1 MRSYRGRVAIVGVG
15 ESPVGKVPGRSAL
28 WFNAEATRLALE
40 DAGIDKGQVDGLLT
54 CPSFVAPFHRMSVA
68 VSEYLGIQPTFSN
81 TVNVSGASA
90 AASVSLAAAAIHAGL
105 AETVV
110 VCCGDNMLS
119 GMTRDLAVKALV
131 ESRDPQYEAPFGL
144 LVATTFAL
152 TAQRHMAEY
161 GTTREQLA
169 RVAVITRDHARRKP
183 GAQLTAPLTVDEV
196 LASKPITTPYH
207 MLDCALIS
215 DGGAAFV
222 LTAAERARDFRRKP
236 VYLLGS
242 GESYTQ
248 EHLFCAES
256 ITTTGARISSGKAY
270 AMAGVGPADIDVAG
284 VYDCFT
290 GTVIMMLEDLGFC
303 KKGEGGPFVEAG
315 QITYGGRIPINT
327 HGGLLSYA
335 HPGLP
340 GGFFHIVEMVRQL
353 RGEAGERQVEGA
365 ELALCHSLGGG
376 FATNATIILGAET
389 AA

>member
-1 MRSYRGRVAIVGVG
+1 MGSYAGQVAIVGVG
-15 ESPVGKVPGRSAL
+15 ETPVGKVPGKSAL

-40 DAGIDKGQVDGLLT
+40 DAGIDKRQVDGLLT

-119 GMTRDLAVKALV
+119 GMTRDLAVKALI

-169 RVAVITRDHARRKP
+169 RVAVITREHARRKP
-183 GAQLTAPLTVDEV
+183 GAHMTAPLSVDDV
-196 LASKPITTPYH
+196 LASKLITTPYR
-207 MLDCALIS
+207 MLDCALVS
-215 DGGAAFV
+215 DGGAALV
-222 LTAAERARDFRRKP
+222 LTSAERARDLRRKP
-236 VYLLGS
+236 VYLLGA

-248 EHLFCAES
+248 EH
-256 ITTTGARISSGKAY
+256 
-270 AMAGVGPADIDVAG
+270 
-284 VYDCFT
+284 
-290 GTVIMMLEDLGFC
+290 
-303 KKGEGGPFVEAG
+303 
-315 QITYGGRIPINT
+315 
-327 HGGLLSYA
+327 
-335 HPGLP
+335 
-340 GGFFHIVEMVRQL
+340 
-353 RGEAGERQVEGA
+353 
-365 ELALCHSLGGG
+365 
-376 FATNATIILGAET
+376 
-389 AA
+389 

>member
-1 MRSYRGRVAIVGVG
+1 MRSYRGQVAIVGVG

-40 DAGIDKGQVDGLLT
+40 DAGIGKGQVDGLLT

-169 RVAVITRDHARRKP
+169 QVAVITRDHARRKP

-215 DGGAAFV
+215 DGGAALV
-222 LTAAERARDFRRKP
+222 LTAAERARDLRRKP
-236 VYLLGS
+236 IYLLGS

-256 ITTTGARISSGKAY
+256 ITTTGARISSQKAY

-290 GTVIMMLEDLGFC
+290 GTVVMMVEDLGFC

-315 QITYGGRIPINT
+315 QITYGGQIPINT
-327 HGGLLSYA
+327 HGGMLSYA

-340 GGFFHIVEMVRQL
+340 GGFFHILEMVRQL

-365 ELALCHSLGGG
+365 ELSLCHSLGGG
-376 FATNATIILGAET
+376 FATNATIILGTE
-389 AA
+389 AAA

>member
-1 MRSYRGRVAIVGVG
+1 MRSYAGQVAIVGVG
-15 ESPVGKVPGRSAL
+15 ETPVGKVPGRSAL
-28 WFNAEATRLALE
+28 WFNAEATRLALA
-40 DAGIDKGQVDGLLT
+40 DAGIDKHQVDGLLT

-90 AASVSLAAAAIHAGL
+90 AASISLAAAAIHAGL

-119 GMTRDLAVKALV
+119 GMTRDLAVKALI

-169 RVAVITRDHARRKP
+169 RVAVITREHARRKP
-183 GAQLTAPLTVDEV
+183 GAHMTAPLTIDDV

-207 MLDCALIS
+207 MLDCALVS
-215 DGGAAFV
+215 DGGAALV
-222 LTAAERARDFRRKP
+222 LTSAERARDLRRKP
-236 VYLLGS
+236 VYLLGA

-248 EHLFCAES
+248 EHIFCAES

-270 AMAGVGPADIDVAG
+270 AMAGVGPGDIDVAG
-284 VYDCFT
+284 IYDCFT
-290 GTVIMMLEDLGFC
+290 GTVIMMLEDLRFC

-315 QITYGGRIPINT
+315 HITFGGRIPINT
-327 HGGLLSYA
+327 HGGMLSYS
-335 HPGLP
+335 HPGIS
-340 GGFFHIVEMVRQL
+340 GGFLGIVEAVRQL
-353 RGEAGERQVEGA
+353 RGEAGQRQVANAKHAITHQMGGMYTMGVCVLGNEGP
-365 ELALCHSLGGG
+365 
-376 FATNATIILGAET
+376 
-389 AA
+389 

>member
-1 MRSYRGRVAIVGVG
+1 MRSFKGQVAIVGVG
-15 ESPVGKVPGRSAL
+15 ETAVGKVPGRSAL

-40 DAGIDKGQVDGLLT
+40 DAGIDKSQVDGLVT
-54 CPSFVAPFHRMSVA
+54 APSFVAPFPRMSVA

-81 TVNVSGASA
+81 TLNVSGATA
-90 AASVSLAAAAIHAGL
+90 AASVNVAAAAIHAGL
-105 AETVV
+105 ADTVV

-119 GMTRDLAVKALV
+119 GLTRDLAVKALI

-161 GTTREQLA
+161 GTTPEQLA
-169 RVAVITRDHARRKP
+169 RVAVVTRGHALKKP
-183 GAQLTAPLTVDEV
+183 GAHMTAPITVEDV

-207 MLDCALIS
+207 MLDCALVS

-222 LTAAERARDFRRKP
+222 LTAAERARDLRKKP
-236 VYLLGS
+236 VYLLGG

-248 EHLFCAES
+248 EHIFCAES
-256 ITTTGARISSGKAY
+256 ITTTGAAISSRRAY
-270 AMAGVGPADIDVAG
+270 AMAGVGPGDIDVAG
-284 VYDCFT
+284 IYDCFT

-315 QITYGGRIPINT
+315 QITHGGRIPINT
-327 HGGLLSYA
+327 HGGMLSYA

-353 RGEAGERQVEGA
+353 RGEAGERQVAGA
-365 ELALCHSLGGG
+365 ELTLCHSLGGG
-376 FATNATIILGAET
+376 FATNATIILGTEANG
-389 AA
+389 

>member
-1 MRSYRGRVAIVGVG
+1 VRSYKGQVAIVGVG
-15 ESPVGKVPGRSAL
+15 ETPVGKVPGKSAL
-28 WFNAEATRLALE
+28 WFNSEAARLALD
-40 DAGIDKGQVDGLLT
+40 DAGLDKSQVDGLLT

-90 AASVSLAAAAIHAGL
+90 AAAVSLAAAAIHAGL

-119 GMTRDLAVKALV
+119 GMTRDLAVKALI

-169 RVAVITRDHARRKP
+169 RVAVITREHARRKP
-183 GAQLTAPLTVDEV
+183 GAQMTAPLTTDEV

-207 MLDCALIS
+207 MLDCALVS
-215 DGGAAFV
+215 DGGAALV
-222 LTAAERARDFRRKP
+222 LTTAERARDLRKRP
-236 VYLLGS
+236 VYLLGG
-242 GESYTQ
+242 GESYTH

-256 ITTTGARISSGKAY
+256 LTTTGARISSGKAY

-315 QITYGGRIPINT
+315 QITYGGQIPINT
-327 HGGLLSYA
+327 HGGMLSYA

-353 RGEAGERQVEGA
+353 RGEAGPRQVEGA
-365 ELALCHSLGGG
+365 ELSLCHSLGGG
-376 FATNATIILGAET
+376 FATNATIILGSE
-389 AA
+389 AAA

>member
-1 MRSYRGRVAIVGVG
+1 MGSYTGQVAIVGVG
-15 ESPVGKVPGRSAL
+15 ETPVGKVPGKSAL
-28 WFNAEATRLALE
+28 WFNAEATRLALA
-40 DAGIDKGQVDGLLT
+40 DAGIDKREVDGLLT

-90 AASVSLAAAAIHAGL
+90 AASISLAAAAIHAGL

-119 GMTRDLAVKALV
+119 GMPRDLAVKALI

-169 RVAVITRDHARRKP
+169 RVAVITREHARRKP
-183 GAQLTAPLTVDEV
+183 GAHMTAPLTVGDV

-207 MLDCALIS
+207 MLDCALVS
-215 DGGAAFV
+215 DGGAALV
-222 LTAAERARDFRRKP
+222 LTAAERARDLRRKP
-236 VYLLGS
+236 VYLLGG

-248 EHLFCAES
+248 EHIFCAES

-270 AMAGVGPADIDVAG
+270 AMAGVGPGDIDVAG

-315 QITYGGRIPINT
+315 HITFGGRIPINT
-327 HGGLLSYA
+327 HGGMLSYA

-353 RGEAGERQVEGA
+353 RGEADGRQVERA

-376 FATNATIILGAET
+376 FATNATIILGTEPRA
-389 AA
+389 

>member
-1 MRSYRGRVAIVGVG
+1 VGSYTGQVAIVGVG
-15 ESPVGKVPGRSAL
+15 ETPVGKVPGKSAL
-28 WFNAEATRLALE
+28 WFNAEATRLALA
-40 DAGIDKGQVDGLLT
+40 DAGIDKRQVDGLLT

-90 AASVSLAAAAIHAGL
+90 AASISLAAAAIHAGL

-119 GMTRDLAVKALV
+119 GMTRDLAVKALI

-169 RVAVITRDHARRKP
+169 RVAVITREHARRKP
-183 GAQLTAPLTVDEV
+183 GAHMTAPLTIDDV

-207 MLDCALIS
+207 MLDCALVS
-215 DGGAAFV
+215 DGGAALV
-222 LTAAERARDFRRKP
+222 LTGAERARDLRKKP
-236 VYLLGS
+236 VYLLGA

-248 EHLFCAES
+248 EHIFCAES

-270 AMAGVGPADIDVAG
+270 AMAGVGAGDIDVAG
-284 VYDCFT
+284 IYDCFT

-315 QITYGGRIPINT
+315 HITFGGRIPINT
-327 HGGLLSYA
+327 HGGMLSYA

-340 GGFFHIVEMVRQL
+340 GGFFHIVEMARQL
-353 RGEAGERQVEGA
+353 RGEADGRQVGGA

-376 FATNATIILGAET
+376 FATNATIILGTEPRA
-389 AA
+389 

>member
-1 MRSYRGRVAIVGVG
+1 VRSYRGQVAIVGVG
-15 ESPVGKVPGRSAL
+15 ETPVGKVPGKSAL
-28 WFNAEATRLALE
+28 WFNAEAARLALD
-40 DAGIDKGQVDGLLT
+40 DAGLDKSQVDGLLT
-54 CPSFVAPFHRMSVA
+54 SPSFVAPFHRMSVA

-119 GMTRDLAVKALV
+119 GMTRDLAVKALI

-152 TAQRHMAEY
+152 TAQRHMHEY

-169 RVAVITRDHARRKP
+169 RVAVITREHARRKP
-183 GAQLTAPLTVDEV
+183 GAQMTAPLTVDEV

-207 MLDCALIS
+207 MLDCALVS
-215 DGGAAFV
+215 DGGAALV
-222 LTAAERARDFRRKP
+222 LTTAERARDLRKKP
-236 VYLLGS
+236 VYLLGG
-242 GESYTQ
+242 GESYTH
-248 EHLFCAES
+248 EHLFCAGS
-256 ITTTGARISSGKAY
+256 LTTTGARISSGKAY
-270 AMAGVGPADIDVAG
+270 AMAGIGPADIDVAG

-315 QITYGGRIPINT
+315 QITYGGQIPINT
-327 HGGLLSYA
+327 HGGMLSYA

-353 RGEAGERQVEGA
+353 RGEAGPRQVEGA
-365 ELALCHSLGGG
+365 LLSLCHSLGGG
-376 FATNATIILGAET
+376 FATNATIILGTE
-389 AA
+389 AAA

>member
-1 MRSYRGRVAIVGVG
+1 VQSYTGQVAIVGVG
-15 ESPVGKVPGRSAL
+15 ETPVGKVPGRSAL
-28 WFNAEATRLALE
+28 WFNAEATRLALQ
-40 DAGIDKGQVDGLLT
+40 DAGIDKRQVDGLLT

-90 AASVSLAAAAIHAGL
+90 AASVSLAAAAVHSGL

-152 TAQRHMAEY
+152 TAQRHMSEY

-169 RVAVITRDHARRKP
+169 RVAVVTREHARRKP
-183 GAQLTAPLTVDEV
+183 GAQMTAPLTVDEV

-215 DGGAAFV
+215 DGGAALV
-222 LTAAERARDFRRKP
+222 LTTAERARDLRKKP
-236 VYLLGS
+236 VYLLGG

-256 ITTTGARISSGKAY
+256 LTTTGARISSRKAY

-315 QITYGGRIPINT
+315 QITYGGQIPTNT
-327 HGGLLSYA
+327 HGGMLSYA
-335 HPGLP
+335 HPGIP

-353 RGEAGERQVEGA
+353 RGEAGPRQVEGA
-365 ELALCHSLGGG
+365 ELSLCHSLGGG
-376 FATNATIILGAET
+376 FATNATIILGTE
-389 AA
+389 AAA

>member
-1 MRSYRGRVAIVGVG
+1 MRSFKGQVAIVGVG
-15 ESPVGKVPGRSAL
+15 ETAVGKVPGRSAL

-40 DAGIDKGQVDGLLT
+40 DAGIGKSQVDGLVT
-54 CPSFVAPFHRMSVA
+54 APSFVAPFPRMSVA

-81 TVNVSGASA
+81 TLNVSGATA
-90 AASVSLAAAAIHAGL
+90 AASVNVAAAAIHAGL
-105 AETVV
+105 ADTVV

-119 GMTRDLAVKALV
+119 GLTRDLAVKALI

-161 GTTREQLA
+161 GTTPEQLA
-169 RVAVITRDHARRKP
+169 RVAVVTRGHALKKP
-183 GAQLTAPLTVDEV
+183 GAHMTAPITVEDV

-207 MLDCALIS
+207 MLDCALVS

-222 LTAAERARDFRRKP
+222 LTAAERARDLRKKP
-236 VYLLGS
+236 VYLLGG

-248 EHLFCAES
+248 EHIFCAES
-256 ITTTGARISSGKAY
+256 ITTTGAAISSRRAY
-270 AMAGVGPADIDVAG
+270 AMAGVGPGDIDVAG
-284 VYDCFT
+284 IYDCFT

-315 QITYGGRIPINT
+315 QITHGGRIPINT
-327 HGGLLSYA
+327 HGGMLSYA

-353 RGEAGERQVEGA
+353 RGEAGERQVAGA
-365 ELALCHSLGGG
+365 ELTLCHSLGGG
-376 FATNATIILGAET
+376 FATNATIILGTEANG
-389 AA
+389 

>member
-1 MRSYRGRVAIVGVG
+1 MQSYTGQVAIVGVG
-15 ESPVGKVPGRSAL
+15 ETPVGKVPGRSAL
-28 WFNAEATRLALE
+28 WFNAEATRLALQ
-40 DAGIDKGQVDGLLT
+40 DAGIDKRQVDGLLT

-90 AASVSLAAAAIHAGL
+90 AASVSLAAAAVHSGL

-152 TAQRHMAEY
+152 TAQRHMSEY

-169 RVAVITRDHARRKP
+169 RVAVVTREHARRKP
-183 GAQLTAPLTVDEV
+183 GAQMTAPLTVDEV
-196 LASKPITTPYH
+196 LASKAITTPYH

-215 DGGAAFV
+215 DGGAALV
-222 LTAAERARDFRRKP
+222 LTTAERARDLRKKP
-236 VYLLGS
+236 VYLLGG

-256 ITTTGARISSGKAY
+256 LTTTGARISSRKAY

-315 QITYGGRIPINT
+315 QITYGGQIPTNT
-327 HGGLLSYA
+327 HGGMLSYA
-335 HPGLP
+335 HPGIP

-353 RGEAGERQVEGA
+353 RGEAGPRQVEGA
-365 ELALCHSLGGG
+365 ELSLCHSLGGG
-376 FATNATIILGAET
+376 FATNATIILGTE
-389 AA
+389 AAA

>member
-1 MRSYRGRVAIVGVG
+1 MGSYTGQVAIVGVG
-15 ESPVGKVPGRSAL
+15 ETPVGKVPGKSAL
-28 WFNAEATRLALE
+28 WFNAEATRLALA
-40 DAGIDKGQVDGLLT
+40 DAGIDKHQVDGLLT

-119 GMTRDLAVKALV
+119 GMTRDLAVKALI

-169 RVAVITRDHARRKP
+169 RVAVITREHARRKP
-183 GAQLTAPLTVDEV
+183 GAHMTAPLTIDDV

-207 MLDCALIS
+207 MLDCALVS
-215 DGGAAFV
+215 DGGAALV
-222 LTAAERARDFRRKP
+222 LTSAERARDLRKKP
-236 VYLLGS
+236 VYLLGA

-248 EHLFCAES
+248 EHIFCAES
-256 ITTTGARISSGKAY
+256 ITTTGARISGGKAY
-270 AMAGVGPADIDVAG
+270 AMAGVGPGDIDVAG
-284 VYDCFT
+284 IYDCFT

-315 QITYGGRIPINT
+315 HITFGGRIPINT
-327 HGGLLSYA
+327 HGGMLSYA

-340 GGFFHIVEMVRQL
+340 GGFFHIVEMARQL
-353 RGEAGERQVEGA
+353 RGEADGRQVGGA

-376 FATNATIILGAET
+376 FATNATIILGTEPHA
-389 AA
+389 

>member
-1 MRSYRGRVAIVGVG
+1 VRGYAGQVAIVGVG
-15 ESPVGKVPGRSAL
+15 ETPVGKVPGRSAL
-28 WFNAEATRLALE
+28 WFNAEATRLALA
-40 DAGIDKGQVDGLLT
+40 DAGIDKRQVDGLLT

-169 RVAVITRDHARRKP
+169 RVAVITREHARRKP
-183 GAQLTAPLTVDEV
+183 GAHMTAPLTVDEV

-207 MLDCALIS
+207 MLDCALVS
-215 DGGAAFV
+215 DGGAALV
-222 LTAAERARDFRRKP
+222 LTSAERARDLRKKP
-236 VYLLGS
+236 VYLLGA

-248 EHLFCAES
+248 EHIFCAES

-270 AMAGVGPADIDVAG
+270 AMAGVGPGDIDVAG
-284 VYDCFT
+284 IYDCFT

-315 QITYGGRIPINT
+315 HVTFGGRIPINT
-327 HGGLLSYA
+327 HGGMLSYA

-340 GGFFHIVEMVRQL
+340 GGFFHIVEMARQL
-353 RGEAGERQVEGA
+353 RGEADGRQVEGA
-365 ELALCHSLGGG
+365 ALSLCHSLGGG
-376 FATNATIILGAET
+376 FATNATIILGTEPRA
-389 AA
+389 

>member
-1 MRSYRGRVAIVGVG
+1 MRSFAGQVAIVGVG
-15 ESPVGKVPGRSAL
+15 ETPVGKVPGRSAL
-28 WFNAEATRLALE
+28 WFNAEATRLALA
-40 DAGIDKGQVDGLLT
+40 DAGIDKRQVDGLLT
-54 CPSFVAPFHRMSVA
+54 SPSFVAPFHRMSVA

-119 GMTRDLAVKALV
+119 GMTRDLAVKALI

-183 GAQLTAPLTVDEV
+183 GAHMTAPLTIADV

-207 MLDCALIS
+207 MLDCALVS
-215 DGGAAFV
+215 DGGAALV
-222 LTAAERARDFRRKP
+222 LTTAERARDLRRKP
-236 VYLLGS
+236 IYLLGA

-248 EHLFCAES
+248 EHIFCAES
-256 ITTTGARISSGKAY
+256 ITSTGARISSSKAY
-270 AMAGVGPADIDVAG
+270 AMAGVDPADIDVAG
-284 VYDCFT
+284 IYDCFT

-303 KKGEGGPFVEAG
+303 RKGEGGPFVEAG
-315 QITYGGRIPINT
+315 HITLGGRIPINT
-327 HGGLLSYA
+327 HGGMLSYA

-340 GGFFHIVEMVRQL
+340 GGFFHIVEMTRQL
-353 RGEAGERQVEGA
+353 RREAEGRQVDGA

-376 FATNATIILGAET
+376 FATNATIILGTEPRA
-389 AA
+389 

>member
-1 MRSYRGRVAIVGVG
+1 MRSYKGQVAIVGVG
-15 ESPVGKVPGRSAL
+15 ETPVGKVPGRSAL

-40 DAGIDKGQVDGLLT
+40 DAGIDKAQVDGLVT
-54 CPSFVAPFHRMSVA
+54 APSFVAPFARMSVA
-68 VSEYLGIQPTFSN
+68 VSEYLGIRPTFSN
-81 TVNVSGASA
+81 TLNVSGATA
-90 AASVSLAAAAIHAGL
+90 AASVNVAAAAIHAGL
-105 AETVV
+105 ADTVV

-119 GMTRDLAVKALV
+119 GLTRDLAIKALV

-161 GTTREQLA
+161 GTTPEQLA
-169 RVAVITRDHARRKP
+169 RVAVVTRRHAMKKP
-183 GAQLTAPLTVDEV
+183 GAQMTAPITVEDV
-196 LASKPITTPYH
+196 LASKLITTPYH
-207 MLDCALIS
+207 MLDCALVS

-222 LTAAERARDFRRKP
+222 LTAAERAGDLRRKP
-236 VYLLGS
+236 VYLLGG

-248 EHLFCAES
+248 EHIFCAES
-256 ITTTGARISSGKAY
+256 ITTTGAAISSRRAY
-270 AMAGVGPADIDVAG
+270 AMAGVGPGDIDVAG
-284 VYDCFT
+284 IYDCFT
-290 GTVIMMLEDLGFC
+290 GTVVMMLEDLGFC

-327 HGGLLSYA
+327 HGGMLSYA

-353 RGEAGERQVEGA
+353 RGEAGERQVAGA

-376 FATNATIILGAET
+376 FATNATIILGTEAKG
-389 AA
+389 

>member
-1 MRSYRGRVAIVGVG
+1 MRSYKGQVAIVGVG
-15 ESPVGKVPGRSAL
+15 ETPVGKVPGRSAL

-40 DAGIDKGQVDGLLT
+40 DAGIDKSQVDGLVT
-54 CPSFVAPFHRMSVA
+54 APSFVAPFARMSVA
-68 VSEYLGIQPTFSN
+68 VSEYLGIRPTFSN
-81 TVNVSGASA
+81 TLNVSGATA
-90 AASVSLAAAAIHAGL
+90 AASVSVAAAAIHAGL
-105 AETVV
+105 ADTVV

-119 GMTRDLAVKALV
+119 GLTRDLAVKALV

-161 GTTREQLA
+161 GTTPEQLA
-169 RVAVITRDHARRKP
+169 RVAVVTRAHALRKP
-183 GAQLTAPLTVDEV
+183 GAQMTTPITVADV

-207 MLDCALIS
+207 MLDCALVS
-215 DGGAAFV
+215 DGGAALV
-222 LTAAERARDFRRKP
+222 LTAAERARDLRRKP
-236 VYLLGS
+236 VYLLGG

-248 EHLFCAES
+248 EHIFCAES
-256 ITTTGARISSGKAY
+256 LTTTGAAISSRRAY
-270 AMAGVGPADIDVAG
+270 AMAGVGPGDMDVAG

-315 QITYGGRIPINT
+315 EITWGGRIPINT
-327 HGGLLSYA
+327 HGGMLSYA

-340 GGFFHIVEMVRQL
+340 GGYFHIVEMVRQL
-353 RGEAGERQVEGA
+353 RGKAGARQVAGA

-376 FATNATIILGAET
+376 FATNATIVLGTEPNG
-389 AA
+389 

>member
-1 MRSYRGRVAIVGVG
+1 MQSYTGQVAIVGVG
-15 ESPVGKVPGRSAL
+15 ETPVGKVPGRSAL
-28 WFNAEATRLALE
+28 WFNAEATRLALQ
-40 DAGIDKGQVDGLLT
+40 DAGIDKRQVDGLLT

-90 AASVSLAAAAIHAGL
+90 AASVSLAAAAVHSGL

-152 TAQRHMAEY
+152 TAQRHMSEY

-169 RVAVITRDHARRKP
+169 RVAVVTREHARRKP
-183 GAQLTAPLTVDEV
+183 GAQMTAPLTVDEV

-215 DGGAAFV
+215 DGGAALV
-222 LTAAERARDFRRKP
+222 LTTAERARDLRKKP
-236 VYLLGS
+236 VYLLGG

-256 ITTTGARISSGKAY
+256 LTTTGARISSRKAY

-315 QITYGGRIPINT
+315 QITYGGQIPTNT
-327 HGGLLSYA
+327 HGGMLSYA
-335 HPGLP
+335 HPGIP

-353 RGEAGERQVEGA
+353 RGEAGPRQVEGA
-365 ELALCHSLGGG
+365 ELSLCHSLGGG
-376 FATNATIILGAET
+376 FATNATIILGTE
-389 AA
+389 AAA

>member
-1 MRSYRGRVAIVGVG
+1 VQSYTGQVAIVGVG
-15 ESPVGKVPGRSAL
+15 ETPVGKVPGRSAL
-28 WFNAEATRLALE
+28 WFNAEATRLALQ
-40 DAGIDKGQVDGLLT
+40 DAGIDKRQVDGLLT

-90 AASVSLAAAAIHAGL
+90 AASVSLAAAAVHSGL

-152 TAQRHMAEY
+152 TAQRHMSEY

-169 RVAVITRDHARRKP
+169 RVAVVTREHARRKP
-183 GAQLTAPLTVDEV
+183 GAQMTAPLTVDEV
-196 LASKPITTPYH
+196 LASKAITTPYH

-215 DGGAAFV
+215 DGGAALV
-222 LTAAERARDFRRKP
+222 LTTAERARDLRKKP
-236 VYLLGS
+236 VYLLGG

-256 ITTTGARISSGKAY
+256 LTTTGARISSRKAY

-315 QITYGGRIPINT
+315 QITYGGQIPTNT
-327 HGGLLSYA
+327 HGGMLSYA
-335 HPGLP
+335 HPGIP

-353 RGEAGERQVEGA
+353 RGEAGPRQVEGA
-365 ELALCHSLGGG
+365 ELSLCHSLGGG
-376 FATNATIILGAET
+376 FATNATIILGTE
-389 AA
+389 AAA

>member
-1 MRSYRGRVAIVGVG
+1 MGSYTGQVAIVGVG
-15 ESPVGKVPGRSAL
+15 ETPVGKVPGKSAL
-28 WFNAEATRLALE
+28 WFNAEATRLALA
-40 DAGIDKGQVDGLLT
+40 DAGIDKHQVDGLLT

-119 GMTRDLAVKALV
+119 GMTRDLAVKALI

-169 RVAVITRDHARRKP
+169 RVAMITREHARRKP
-183 GAQLTAPLTVDEV
+183 GAHMTAPLTIDDV

-207 MLDCALIS
+207 MLDCALVS
-215 DGGAAFV
+215 DGGAALV
-222 LTAAERARDFRRKP
+222 LTSAERARDLRKKP
-236 VYLLGS
+236 VYLLGA

-248 EHLFCAES
+248 EHIFCAES
-256 ITTTGARISSGKAY
+256 ITTTGARISGGKAY
-270 AMAGVGPADIDVAG
+270 AMAGVGPGDIDVAG
-284 VYDCFT
+284 IYDCFT

-315 QITYGGRIPINT
+315 HITFGGRIPINT
-327 HGGLLSYA
+327 HGGMLSYA

-340 GGFFHIVEMVRQL
+340 GGFFHIVEMARQL
-353 RGEAGERQVEGA
+353 RGEADGRQVGGA

-376 FATNATIILGAET
+376 FATNATIILGTEPRA
-389 AA
+389 

>member
-1 MRSYRGRVAIVGVG
+1 MRSYAGQVAIVGVG
-15 ESPVGKVPGRSAL
+15 ETPVGKVPGRSAL

-40 DAGIDKGQVDGLLT
+40 DAGIDKRQVDGLLT

-90 AASVSLAAAAIHAGL
+90 AASISLAAAAIHAGL

-119 GMTRDLAVKALV
+119 GMTRDLAVKALI

-169 RVAVITRDHARRKP
+169 RVAVITREHAGRKP
-183 GAQLTAPLTVDEV
+183 GAHMTAPLTVDDV
-196 LASKPITTPYH
+196 LASKLITTPYR
-207 MLDCALIS
+207 MLDCALVS
-215 DGGAAFV
+215 DGGAALV
-222 LTAAERARDFRRKP
+222 LTSAERARDLRRKP
-236 VYLLGS
+236 VYLLGA

-248 EHLFCAES
+248 EHIFCAES

-270 AMAGVGPADIDVAG
+270 AMAGVGPGDIDVAG
-284 VYDCFT
+284 IYDCFT

-315 QITYGGRIPINT
+315 HITLGGRIPINT
-327 HGGLLSYA
+327 HGGMLSYA

-340 GGFFHIVEMVRQL
+340 GGFFHIVEMARQL
-353 RGEAGERQVEGA
+353 RGEADGRQVDGA
-365 ELALCHSLGGG
+365 KLALCHSLGGG
-376 FATNATIILGAET
+376 FATNATIILGTEPRA
-389 AA
+389 

>member
-1 MRSYRGRVAIVGVG
+1 VGSYSGRVAIVGVG
-15 ESPVGKVPGRSAL
+15 ETPVGKVPGRSAL

-40 DAGIDKGQVDGLLT
+40 DAGLDKRRVDGLLT

-68 VSEYLGIQPTFSN
+68 VSEYLGLQPTFSN

-90 AASVSLAAAAIHAGL
+90 AASISLAAAAIHAGL

-119 GMTRDLAVKALV
+119 GMSRDLAVKALV

-183 GAQLTAPLTVDEV
+183 GAHMTAPLTIDEV

-207 MLDCALIS
+207 MLDCALVS
-215 DGGAAFV
+215 DGGAALV
-222 LTAAERARDFRRKP
+222 LTAAERARDLRRKP
-236 VYLLGS
+236 VYLLGG

-248 EHLFCAES
+248 EHIFCAES

-270 AMAGVGPADIDVAG
+270 AMAGVGPGDIDVAG

-303 KKGEGGPFVEAG
+303 GKGEGGPFVEAG
-315 QITYGGRIPINT
+315 HITLGGRIPINT
-327 HGGLLSYA
+327 HGGMLSYA

-340 GGFFHIVEMVRQL
+340 GGFFHVVELVQQL
-353 RGEAGERQVEGA
+353 RGEAEGRQVAGA
-365 ELALCHSLGGG
+365 ELGLCHSLGGG
-376 FATNATIILGAET
+376 FAANATVILGTEPRA
-389 AA
+389 

>member
-1 MRSYRGRVAIVGVG
+1 MQSYRGRVAVVGVG

-54 CPSFVAPFHRMSVA
+54 SPSFVAPFHRMSVA

-90 AASVSLAAAAIHAGL
+90 AAAVSLAAAAIHAGL

-119 GMTRDLAVKALV
+119 GMTRDLAVKALI

-161 GTTREQLA
+161 GTTREQMA
-169 RVAVITRDHARRKP
+169 RVAVVTREHARRKP
-183 GAQLTAPLTVDEV
+183 GAQMTAPLTVDEV

-207 MLDCALIS
+207 LLDCALVS
-215 DGGAAFV
+215 DGGAALV
-222 LTAAERARDFRRKP
+222 LTAAERARDRRTKP

-256 ITTTGARISSGKAY
+256 LTTTGARISSRKAY

-327 HGGLLSYA
+327 HGGMLSYA

-353 RGEAGERQVEGA
+353 RGEAGPRQVEGA
-365 ELALCHSLGGG
+365 ELSLCHSLGGG
-376 FATNATIILGAET
+376 FATNATIILGTE
-389 AA
+389 AAA